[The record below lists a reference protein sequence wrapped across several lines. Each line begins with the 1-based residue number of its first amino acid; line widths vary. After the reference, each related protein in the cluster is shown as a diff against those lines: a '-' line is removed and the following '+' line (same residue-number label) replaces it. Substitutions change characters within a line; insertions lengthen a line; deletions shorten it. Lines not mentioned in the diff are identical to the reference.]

1 MMPTPSTTIP
11 AWKLFIAVVGTCAAL
26 NILALGDLL
35 LTHTMLNSDFM
46 AFWSFPRFA
55 ATHPVA
61 QIYDATA
68 LQAFQQALYPGFD
81 SFYPYLYAPTLLLP
95 IWWLTWISYGWAEI
109 IWTLAGVAALAA
121 AVKLAF
127 PRARWTLLAALLA
140 SPAALITAA
149 TGETAFF
156 TTALLLAGFGA
167 LPKWPA
173 LAGIAFGLLT
183 LKPQLGILIPIFLL
197 ARCEWRAIATATL
210 TALALAGLSCLAFP
224 PGLWLIWAH
233 TLPQYQAWY
242 FASKGLN
249 LNIIVTPAANL
260 VALGVPQ
267 NIAWA
272 AQIGC
277 FLAVAAV
284 VAWLARRASYRL
296 AVAALLTGTFL
307 AQPHAYAYDS
317 VTLTAAL
324 ALCITERP
332 AAWQL
337 GLAAL
342 VYLGPLLLLTPAWHW
357 FLYAVP
363 EAALLAAV
371 TALALRP
378 AAGHDS
384 RHDPVPYHPA
394 A

>member
-1 MMPTPSTTIP
+1 MMPTPPTTSL
-11 AWKLFIAVVGTCAAL
+11 AWKLFIAVAGACAAL
-26 NILALGDLL
+26 NILALGDLM

-55 ATHPVA
+55 AAHHVA
-61 QIYDATA
+61 QIYSATA

-95 IWWLTWISYGWAEI
+95 TWWLKWLSYGWAEI
-109 IWTLAGVAALAA
+109 IWTVAGIATLAA
-121 AVKLAF
+121 AVPLAF
-127 PRARWTLLAALLA
+127 PRARWAVLVALLA

-167 LPKWPA
+167 LPKRPA

-183 LKPQLGILIPIFLL
+183 LKPQLGILIPVFLL
-197 ARCEWRAIATATL
+197 ARGEWRAIATASL

-224 PGLWLIWAH
+224 PDLWRIWVH

-242 FASKGLN
+242 FASKSLN
-249 LNIIVTPAANL
+249 LNIIVTPASNL
-260 VALGVPQ
+260 VTLGVPQ

-272 AQIGC
+272 VQIGC

-284 VAWLARRASYRL
+284 VAWLARRAPYRL
-296 AVAALLTGTFL
+296 AVAAVLTGTFL

-324 ALCITERP
+324 ALCATERP

-337 GLAAL
+337 WLAAL
-342 VYLGPLLLLTPAWHW
+342 VYLGPLMLLTPAWHW
-357 FLYAVP
+357 FLYAAP
-363 EAALLAAV
+363 E
-371 TALALRP
+371 TALFTAITVLALKTPRGANSP
-378 AAGHDS
+378 A
-384 RHDPVPYHPA
+384 
-394 A
+394 